1 MFKNSDRHS
10 SRRGKEADFLQNQT
24 IPMKGAKILLI
35 GMFLGLCC
43 PNLSANSY
51 TNLVAGPSQVASLY
65 IRTGEVARVL
75 SGKLATPSK
84 LTVTLNGS
92 NFDYLP
98 GDFSGSSPSAG
109 YIPGPPIISGP
120 ATLTLVCNSSSPAFC
135 SVELKGPTEQ
145 LMPSTAVVIPAD
157 SGGPVNIIL
166 ESSTD
171 MITWTGALPGTYG
184 TSTTNRFF
192 RVRAERTP

>member
-1 MFKNSDRHS
+1 
-10 SRRGKEADFLQNQT
+10 
-24 IPMKGAKILLI
+24 MKCAKLLLSGI
-35 GMFLGLCC
+35 FLGLCC
-43 PNLSANSY
+43 ANLFANTY
-51 TNLVAGPSQVASLY
+51 TNLVAGPSQATSLY

-92 NFDYLP
+92 NFDYLS
-98 GDFSGSSPSAG
+98 GDFSGSSPSIG
-109 YIPGPPIISGP
+109 YIPGPPIIAGP
-120 ATLTLVCNSSSPAFC
+120 ATITLVCNNSSPVFC
-135 SVELKGPTEQ
+135 SVEVKGPTEQ

-157 SGGPVNIIL
+157 SGGPVNITL

-171 MITWTGALPGTYG
+171 LITWTGALPGTYG